1 MAEIF
6 ISYRSE
12 RRKAAA
18 HLAKILECFGY
29 TVWHDYHLLNGGGF
43 AEETGQRIR
52 EAKAVVVLWCR
63 LSAQS
68 EWVMREAAMA
78 AKSGSLVPV
87 QIEPCALS
95 VDFAS
100 NYTDLSVWSGA
111 PFDREL
117 FPLLDGITLRVGR
130 GPQLDYGAM
139 RTHDEDWY
147 RGGAL
152 SLTEFPLGPSAQP
165 EEEPLLLTTPLDQP
179 TLNAVA
185 EEVRQVQ
192 AAERAQH
199 EEMARL
205 AVESAR
211 QRPGAVSAGGEEEL
225 DRQAEVARLAEQ
237 LISSLWGE

>member
-6 ISYRSE
+6 ISYKSE

-29 TVWHDYHLLNGGGF
+29 TVWHDYHLLNGGSF

-52 EAKAVVVLWCR
+52 EAKAVLVLWCR

-78 AKSGSLVPV
+78 AKLGSLVPA
-87 QIEPCALS
+87 QIEPCELS
-95 VDFAS
+95 LEFAS

-111 PFDREL
+111 PFARDL

-130 GPQLDYGAM
+130 GPQLDYKAM
-139 RTHDEDWY
+139 RTLDEEWY
-147 RGGAL
+147 QGGAR

-165 EEEPLLLTTPLDQP
+165 EEEPLLLTTPLDEP

-185 EEVRQVQ
+185 QEVHWAQS
-192 AAERAQH
+192 AERAKH
-199 EEMARL
+199 EEIARL
-205 AVESAR
+205 AVASAR
-211 QRPGAVSAGGEEEL
+211 QRPGGNVSDADEM
-225 DRQAEVARLAEQ
+225 DRQAEVAKLAEQ